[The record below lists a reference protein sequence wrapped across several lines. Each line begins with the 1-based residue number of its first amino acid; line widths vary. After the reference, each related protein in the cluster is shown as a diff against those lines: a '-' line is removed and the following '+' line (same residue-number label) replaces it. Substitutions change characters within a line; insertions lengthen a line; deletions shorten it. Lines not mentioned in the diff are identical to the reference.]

1 MAKGYS
7 ARGGFSGGGSAMRQQ
22 QMQQKLLKM
31 QQDMEA
37 AQEAVENASFTAS
50 VGGGVVQATVS
61 GKKELTALTIKPE
74 AVDPEDVEM
83 LQDLVISAVN
93 EALRQADEAMEQS
106 MGAVTGGLNLGVTNL
121 LDRKLLVTAAAH
133 SAAAIIDKISHHIHN
148 ITHHC
153 TGCRHLSCAPAHK
166 HCIIHRIGMDKH
178 RVKCV
183 FYACKRMIFINQHR
197 MYLDFN
203 ALRCVSCQS
212 EQLDHIAEFFGIT
225 DIIR

>member
-31 QQDMEA
+31 QQDMAA

-61 GKKELTALTIKPE
+61 GKKELTALTVKPE

-93 EALRQADEAMEQS
+93 EALRQADEAMNSSMQS
-106 MGAVTGGLNLGVTNL
+106 FTGGLNLP
-121 LDRKLLVTAAAH
+121 R
-133 SAAAIIDKISHHIHN
+133 
-148 ITHHC
+148 
-153 TGCRHLSCAPAHK
+153 
-166 HCIIHRIGMDKH
+166 
-178 RVKCV
+178 
-183 FYACKRMIFINQHR
+183 
-197 MYLDFN
+197 
-203 ALRCVSCQS
+203 
-212 EQLDHIAEFFGIT
+212 FGL
-225 DIIR
+225 